1 MLSSIMNSVKNYLA
15 AHHMYAVDDWL
26 SGFLDYLSEDTERN
40 YSESEIQNLAKEQ
53 WMLNDLKEI
62 SPGSL
67 PANLKHQQ
75 RTVLQGKFAL
85 QVNAA
90 IDIGTPAY
98 QQYQKLQKVNLEN
111 VEATTNYED
120 RISSRRMM
128 KLCLTDGVQEICAI
142 EYKPMRNLTC
152 DITPGL
158 KVLLKGPIECR
169 RGVLLLTEDKIDLLG
184 GEVQEIAIT
193 NSLAGQLSAKLGLAI
208 SPEAAFS
215 SLNTTRNT
223 NIPTPHDEMPPAY
236 NPAREQIAQ
245 QTFGQ
250 HLPTNQLPA
259 YNPPQTFGKH
269 PPTNFQSD
277 TFDDD
282 IDVDQLAALEAQIVE
297 APVKRPSNTDTR
309 NPEKKLKTEI
319 VNQPDD
325 YPDEHDISFEDEEYL
340 REIEAQIDANDF
352 QPNVHT
358 NRGPISVPAAPFVYI
373 RQIKEKSESQKVG
386 KVFKVKGQ
394 VMTLLSKLSVGK
406 DSWSLKCTIVDGTGN
421 LDVEFTSDVLSKL
434 VGYTPQEMNALKKQM
449 AEKPELKLKAISA
462 LQKAKDSLQVLYCI
476 IELTILEVP
485 KITDLIPFDASH
497 IDQLNRRAI

>member
-1 MLSSIMNSVKNYLA
+1 MNSVKDYLA

-26 SGFLDYLSEDTERN
+26 SGLLDYFSGDTESN

-53 WMLNDLKEI
+53 WMLNDLKDI

-67 PANLKHQQ
+67 PANLKNQP
-75 RTVLQGKFAL
+75 RTILQGKFAL
-85 QVNAA
+85 QINSA

-98 QQYQKLQKVNLEN
+98 QQYQKLLKVNLEN

-120 RISSRRMM
+120 KISSRRMM
-128 KLCLTDGVQEICAI
+128 KLYLTDGVQEISAI

-158 KVLLKGPIECR
+158 KVLIKGPIECR

-184 GEVQEIAIT
+184 GEVQEIAHT
-193 NSLAGQLSAKLGLAI
+193 NSLAGQLAAKLGLAI
-208 SPEAAFS
+208 SQDAAIS
-215 SLNTTRNT
+215 TLNTTRNT
-223 NIPTPHDEMPPAY
+223 DIPTPHEQMPPAH
-236 NPAREQIAQ
+236 NPPSHEQVP
-245 QTFGQ
+245 F
-250 HLPTNQLPA
+250 
-259 YNPPQTFGKH
+259 NPPQTFDEH
-269 PPTNFQSD
+269 PPTNYQSSN
-277 TFDDD
+277 FDDD
-282 IDVDQLAALEAQIVE
+282 IDVDQLAALEAQI
-297 APVKRPSNTDTR
+297 ADIPGKRPSNTGTT
-309 NPEKKLKTEI
+309 NPEKKIKTET

-325 YPDEHDISFEDEEYL
+325 YPDEHDISLEDEEYL

-352 QPNVHT
+352 QSYAQT
-358 NRGPISVPAAPFVYI
+358 NIGPATISAAPFVYI
-373 RQIKEKSESQKVG
+373 KQIKEMSESQKAG

-434 VGYTPQEMNALKKQM
+434 VGYTPREMNALKKMM

-485 KITDLIPFDASH
+485 KITNLIPFDASH
-497 IDQLNRRAI
+497 IEQLNRRAL